1 MIFWFVAAG
10 MTAAATLIA
19 LWPLFADAPRQVA
32 SRAEHDVEVYSAQ
45 LRELEADVERG
56 TMPAAEAAT
65 ARAEIGRRLLRAAGK
80 AKLAAESGPRGW
92 RRRGAV
98 ATVVAVVALVPLSSA
113 GLYYLY
119 GAPGLPDLPLA
130 GRQAPGQTP
139 DPDIGR
145 MVAAAEER
153 LATEPE
159 DGRGWDVLAPIYL
172 RMERPED
179 AANAF
184 RQAIRLLGTSA
195 PREAGLGEA
204 LTQLADGEVTDE
216 ARGAFERALA
226 INPAFLPARF
236 FLALDLSQEDRHQ
249 EAAVAWSQLV
259 EMSPP
264 NAPWMQIANAAL
276 ADARQNGA
284 APVADSGAG
293 AAAGAG
299 GAPAASGPT
308 AADVEA
314 AAQMAET
321 DRQAMI
327 QGMVAQLADR
337 LAAQP
342 DDVEGW
348 KRLIRSYRVLGED
361 DRAGEAFRTAS
372 RTFAA
377 DSAAGREIAALGT
390 ELGLAA
396 QETQP

>member
-1 MIFWFVAAG
+1 MVFWFVAAG

-19 LWPLFADAPRQVA
+19 LWPLFADAPRRVA
-32 SRAEHDVEVYSAQ
+32 SRAEHDVEVYTAQ

-56 TMPAAEAAT
+56 TMPAAEAET
-65 ARAEIGRRLLRAAGK
+65 ARAEIARRLLRAAGK
-80 AKLAAESGPRGW
+80 AKLAGEGEARGW
-92 RRRGAV
+92 QRRGAI
-98 ATVVAVVALVPLSSA
+98 AAVIAIMALVPLSSA
-113 GLYYLY
+113 ALYYVY

-130 GRQAPGQTP
+130 SRQGPDQTP

-145 MVAAAEER
+145 LVASAEER
-153 LATEPE
+153 LRTEPE

-179 AANAF
+179 AAEAF

-204 LTQLADGEVTDE
+204 LTQLAEGEVTDE
-216 ARGAFERALA
+216 ARAAFERSLA

-236 FLALDLSQEDRHQ
+236 FLALDLSQEDRHE
-249 EAAVAWSQLV
+249 EATVAWSQLV

-276 ADARQNGA
+276 ADARQN
-284 APVADSGAG
+284 S
-293 AAAGAG
+293 
-299 GAPAASGPT
+299 GAPAPTAEANAGTTAPGPT

-314 AAQMAET
+314 ASQMAAT

-327 QGMVAQLADR
+327 RGMVAQLAER
-337 LAAQP
+337 LATQP
-342 DDVEGW
+342 NDIEGW

-361 DRAGEAFRTAS
+361 DRAGEAFQTAS
-372 RTFAA
+372 RAFAA
-377 DSAAGREIAALGT
+377 DSAAGREIAALGA

-396 QETQP
+396 EETQP

>member
-1 MIFWFVAAG
+1 MVFWLVAAG

-19 LWPLFADAPRQVA
+19 LWPLLADAPRRVA

-45 LRELEADVERG
+45 LRELDADVERG

-65 ARAEIGRRLLRAAGK
+65 ARAEIGRRLLRADGK
-80 AKLAAESGPRGW
+80 ARLAMEGGARGW
-92 RRRGAV
+92 QRRGAI
-98 ATVVAVVALVPLSSA
+98 ATVVAVVALVPLTSA

-130 GRQAPGQTP
+130 SRQSPSQTP
-139 DPDIGR
+139 DPDVGR

-153 LATEPE
+153 LRTEPG

-172 RMERPED
+172 RMERPQD
-179 AANAF
+179 AAEAF
-184 RQAIRLLGTSA
+184 RQAIRLLGSSA

-216 ARGAFERALA
+216 ARAAFERSLT

-236 FLALDLSQEDRHQ
+236 FLALDLSQEDRHE

-264 NAPWMQIANAAL
+264 DAPWMQIANAAL
-276 ADARQNGA
+276 ADARQNG
-284 APVADSGAG
+284 
-293 AAAGAG
+293 
-299 GAPAASGPT
+299 GAPAADADAGVAAPGPT

-314 AAQMAET
+314 ASQMAET

-327 QGMVAQLADR
+327 RGMVGQLAER
-337 LAAQP
+337 LATQP

-361 DRAGEAFRTAS
+361 ERASEAFQTAS
-372 RTFAA
+372 RAFAA

-390 ELGLAA
+390 QLGLAA